1 MDFDFLNSE
10 EQRKLNQFMEITDS
24 EDLDSAYQLLVSNRW
39 DVEEAIGTFFSVGFS
54 GLAVSENNRNDE
66 VPEEFGFADNE
77 IQDIPAG
84 EPEDFADNHAVESL
98 MPSGNQTVQ
107 EKVQDF
113 VKNFENQYSAADIT
127 LPSFYTDTLENA
139 IVTAFNQDDE
149 KFRKPIIFFINNEYS
164 TLTGNFVK
172 NVMCN
177 PFVTDF
183 LKEHFIVF
191 PWDITEDSNLMQLCQ
206 MLTECSMRAIQEDLQ
221 NVAFSERANFPLL
234 MIIHRKRYSFE
245 VIRKFNGRSD
255 LNEVVDGLHEAYET
269 FQIDQLAEIS
279 KDMEQKKE
287 RALLDQQNAAYEQSL
302 QADIERI
309 NSEKSLKE
317 KEMEKQ
323 MKMELEQKKIAE
335 EEDERVKLLSSQL
348 PAEPDASNPDCITI
362 RFRLPENGIDTRRF
376 LKTDP
381 IQSLIN
387 YLESKRF
394 FKEKFTFLNS
404 DHPRKDIIKTFALG
418 KSFAE
423 ANWPNK
429 ETVLVEMKKSDD

>member
-1 MDFDFLNSE
+1 MNFDFLNSE

-24 EDLDSAYQLLVSNRW
+24 EDLDSAYQLLVRNRW

-54 GLAVSENNRNDE
+54 SLTVSENNRNDE
-66 VPEEFGFADNE
+66 ASEEFGFADNE
-77 IQDIPAG
+77 IPEIPIR
-84 EPEDFADNHAVESL
+84 EPHAVESL
-98 MPSGNQTVQ
+98 MPSGNQTVL

-113 VKNFENQYSAADIT
+113 VRNFENQYSAADIT

-139 IVTAFNQDDE
+139 IVTAFNHDDK
-149 KFRKPIIFFINNEYS
+149 KFRKPMILFINNEDS
-164 TLTGNFVK
+164 TLTENFVK

-177 PFVTDF
+177 QFVTDF
-183 LKEHFIVF
+183 SKEHFVLF
-191 PWDITEDSNLMQLCQ
+191 PWDITEDSNLIQLCQ

-221 NVAFSERANFPLL
+221 NAAFSFSDRANFPLL

-255 LNEVVDGLHEAYET
+255 LNEVVNGLHEAYEI
-269 FQIDQLAEIS
+269 FQNDQLAEIS
-279 KDMEQKKE
+279 KDLQQKE
-287 RALLDQQNAAYEQSL
+287 ARELLVQQNAAYEQSL

-317 KEMEKQ
+317 MEMEKKR
-323 MKMELEQKKIAE
+323 KMELEQKKIAE
-335 EEDERVKLLSSQL
+335 EEDERVKNLSSQM
-348 PAEPDASNPDCITI
+348 PVEPDDTNPDCITV

-376 LKTDP
+376 LKTDS
-381 IQSLIN
+381 IRTLIN
-387 YLESKRF
+387 YLETKRF

-404 DHPRKDIIKTFALG
+404 ELPRKDIIKTFALE
-418 KSFAE
+418 KSFFE
-423 ANWPNK
+423 ANWPKK